1 MHNRAAALFDAAAC
15 HPDKTAIIFGDQRFS
30 YGALAALVRETA
42 GGLRQIGIGQGSRVG
57 IMLPS
62 SPDFVIVQQALY
74 ALGGAVSPLNI
85 FYRPNEVS
93 HAIDSCDLQYL
104 VVAADLLER
113 VPYAPVEGSALQS
126 IVVTDHTANKRD
138 GWLLS
143 LPLAIDAG
151 RPLDNLAVCA
161 DDAVVSL
168 LLTSAT
174 TGKSKGVMLT
184 AANLAANYDRT
195 PEWLGLDA
203 DSIILC
209 ALPLYNTFGLN
220 QCINAML
227 TVGATM
233 VLLPRF
239 DAEKCIEAI
248 SRHACTFL
256 PAVPTMLQK
265 IFDHPA
271 AKTGALKSISRIST
285 GAAPVPAALL
295 KRVLA
300 ASPGAVVLTGYGL
313 TEGTALVTLAEVKLG
328 ADGQV
333 ERERTIGR
341 ALDGMRVAI
350 MSEEGALVPSG
361 TIGEIVIQGPNVML
375 GYHDAPDDTAIALS
389 SGWLHSGDLG
399 YLDDA
404 GYAYIV
410 DRKKDVII
418 RGGQNIYPAD
428 IEEVLYHV
436 AGVAEAAVVGRPD
449 EILGEVPIAF
459 VALQPGALVSSSGL
473 LERCREELAHYKV
486 PVAIHM
492 QRELPKGPTGK
503 ILRRELRPSAAST
516 TR

>member
-1 MHNRAAALFDAAAC
+1 MPNRATALFHQEQARPDKAAL
-15 HPDKTAIIFGDQRFS
+15 IFGSEHISF
-30 YGALAALVRETA
+30 GGLARRVRHAA
-42 GGLRQIGIGQGSRVG
+42 GGLRQLGIGAGSRVG

-62 SPDFVIVQQALY
+62 SPDFVVVQQAVY
-74 ALGGAVSPLNI
+74 ALGGIVCPLNI
-85 FYRPNEVS
+85 FYRPNEVK
-93 HAIDSCDLQYL
+93 HAIASCDLQHI

-113 VPYAPVEGSALQS
+113 VPAQPLDDRPLRS
-126 IVVTDHTANKRD
+126 IIIVDAEKDLAD

-143 LPLAIDAG
+143 LATATAAAAPIETL
-151 RPLDNLAVCA
+151 LDLP
-161 DDAVVSL
+161 DDAVASL

-184 AANLAANYDRT
+184 SANLAANYDRT
-195 PEWLGLDA
+195 PGWLGLDDEA
-203 DSIILC
+203 IILC

-227 TVGATM
+227 SCGATM

-239 DAEKCIEAI
+239 DAEKCIQAI
-248 SRHACTFL
+248 ARHGCTFL

-271 AKTGALKSISRIST
+271 ARTGTLTSISRIMT

-295 KRVLA
+295 NRVLA
-300 ASPGAVVLTGYGL
+300 ASPCATVLTGYGL
-313 TEGTALVTLAEVKLG
+313 TEGTALVTLTEVRLG
-328 ADGQV
+328 DDGQV

-341 ALDGMRVAI
+341 VLDGMTLEI
-350 MSEEGALVPSG
+350 MSEEGVLVPAG
-361 TIGEIVIQGPNVML
+361 TIGEIVIRGPNVML
-375 GYHDAPDDTAIALS
+375 GYHEAAEDTAAALGA
-389 SGWLHSGDLG
+389 GWLHSGDLG
-399 YLDDA
+399 YLDEE

-436 AGVAEAAVVGRPD
+436 AGVTEAAVVGQVD
-449 EILGEVPIAF
+449 EILGEVPVAF
-459 VALQPGALVSSSGL
+459 VALQPGASVSPTGL
-473 LERCREELAHYKV
+473 LERCRAELAHYKV

-492 QRELPKGPTGK
+492 RRELPKGPTGK
-503 ILRRELRPSAAST
+503 ILRRELKLETRPAA
-516 TR
+516 

>member
-1 MHNRAAALFDAAAC
+1 MSNRAARLFDKAAR
-15 HPDKTAIIFGDQRFS
+15 HPAKPALIFGTERYS
-30 YGALAALVRETA
+30 YGELAGRVRETA
-42 GGLRQIGIGQGSRVG
+42 GGLRHLGIGPGSRVG

-62 SPDFVIVQQALY
+62 SPDFLIVQQALY
-74 ALGGAVSPLNI
+74 ALGATISPLNI
-85 FYRPNEVS
+85 FYRLNEVL
-93 HAIDSCDLQYL
+93 HAIDSCDLHHL
-104 VVAADLLER
+104 VVTADLLER
-113 VPYAPVEGSALQS
+113 TPCTSDEASSLRSVVITDRSA
-126 IVVTDHTANKRD
+126 DERD
-138 GWLLS
+138 GWLRS
-143 LPLAIDAG
+143 LPLAVATG
-151 RPLDNLAVCA
+151 RPLEYLADCA

-195 PEWLGLDA
+195 PEWLGLDT
-203 DSIILC
+203 DTVILC

-227 TVGATM
+227 MLGATM

-239 DAEKCIEAI
+239 DAETCIEAI
-248 SRHACTFL
+248 WHHGCTFL

-265 IFDHPA
+265 IFDHPSA
-271 AKTGALKSISRIST
+271 TAGKLRTISRIST
-285 GAAPVPAALL
+285 GAAPVPVALL
-295 KRVLA
+295 KRVLE
-300 ASPGAVVLTGYGL
+300 ASPNAMVLTGYGL

-328 ADGQV
+328 ADGQI

-341 ALDGMRVAI
+341 VLDGMQVAI
-350 MSEEGALVPSG
+350 MSEDGALLPNG
-361 TIGEIVIQGPNVML
+361 TIGEIVIRGANVML
-375 GYHDAPDDTAIALS
+375 GYHKAPKDTAIAIGG
-389 SGWLHSGDLG
+389 GWLHSGDLG

-404 GYAYIV
+404 GFAYIV

-436 AGVAEAAVVGRPD
+436 AGVTEAAVVGLPHAT
-449 EILGEVPIAF
+449 LGEVPIAF
-459 VALQPGALVSSSGL
+459 VALQPGASVTPSGL

-486 PVAIHM
+486 PVAIHL

-503 ILRRELRPSAAST
+503 ILRRELRSVAAPT
-516 TR
+516 V